1 MGEKISMS
9 SNNTNLEWWK
19 KTVVYQV
26 YPRSFYDSNG
36 DGIGDLHG
44 IIQKLDYLKYLGVET
59 IWFSPFTKSPQKD
72 FGYDVSD
79 FTDIDPAY
87 GDMKTCDQLI
97 DEVHKRDMK
106 IVLDLVLNH
115 TSDQH
120 PWFIESR
127 SSCDN
132 PKRDWYIWRDGRGRK
147 PPNNWMAQIGGSG
160 WHYDKKT
167 DQWYWAQFL
176 PFQPDLNY
184 RNSEVKETMLDVV
197 RFWLKKKADG
207 FRLDIINAVYEDLQF
222 RNNPWSIKW
231 LPSDTDT
238 ARFFRKS
245 TYTLDHPDTLEFV
258 KELRSVIDEFDD
270 PPRFLVGEVF
280 SNMET
285 MKKYCGDK
293 ADGLNTVFLFKSIR
307 TPHNAKKFKKLIETY
322 EKYFPEPYAP
332 TWVFANH
339 DRMRRITRLKN
350 NLEKAKLHAAFQLT
364 VRGVPYIYYGE
375 EIGMESPRLK
385 IRDSLDEMGLKYKWI
400 PQVVF
405 DLIRVVGTES
415 FNRDE
420 QRTPMQWDSTEN
432 AGFCHQGVKPWRP
445 IPESYLERNVE
456 VQLKDSDSLLNCY
469 KCFLKARQETPALNS
484 GDIQLLNLE
493 NVSKDV
499 LSFIRSTRVNG
510 GLQKAFVFLNFGNKK
525 TSFGAPVKNGEILV
539 STHNNGNILKDE
551 IVVLQGQQGVVMV
564 ENS

>member
-1 MGEKISMS
+1 MS
-9 SNNTNLEWWK
+9 STNDKLEWWK

-36 DGIGDLHG
+36 DGIGDLWG
-44 IIQKLDYLKYLGVET
+44 IIEKLDYLKDLGVET
-59 IWFSPFTKSPQKD
+59 IWFSPFTKSPQMD
-72 FGYDVSD
+72 FGYDVSH
-79 FTDIDPAY
+79 FTEIDPFY
-87 GDMKTCDQLI
+87 GDMKTCDKLI
-97 DEVHKRDMK
+97 EEVHKGGMK

-127 SSCDN
+127 SSLDN
-132 PKRDWYIWRDGRGRK
+132 LKRDWYIWRDGRGKK

-184 RNSEVKETMLDVV
+184 RNPEVKKTMFDVV

-207 FRLDIINAVYEDLQF
+207 FRLDIINAVYEDSQF
-222 RNNPWSIKW
+222 RNNPWSLKW

-238 ARFFRKS
+238 SRFFRKS
-245 TYTLDHPDTLEFV
+245 LYTLDHPDTLEFV
-258 KELRSVIDEFDD
+258 KELRVVIDEFDD

-280 SNMET
+280 SDMET
-285 MKKYCGDK
+285 MKKYCGEK

-307 TPHNAKKFKKLIETY
+307 TSHDAKKFKKLIKTY
-322 EKYFPEPYAP
+322 EKYFQEPYIP

-385 IRDSLDEMGLKYKWI
+385 IRDSLDEMGLKYNWI
-400 PQVVF
+400 PQVVL
-405 DLIRVVGTES
+405 DLIRVIGNES

-420 QRTPMQWDSTEN
+420 QRTPMQWNSKEH
-432 AGFCHQGVKPWRP
+432 AGFCPENVKPWLP
-445 IPESYLERNVE
+445 IPRSYLERNVYT
-456 VQLKDSDSLLNCY
+456 QLNDPGSLLNCY
-469 KCFLKARQETPALNS
+469 KRFLEARKDTPALNS
-484 GDIQLLNLE
+484 GDIQIMNLE
-493 NVSKDV
+493 NVSKNV
-499 LSFIRSTRVNG
+499 LSYIRSIKIDSR
-510 GLQKAFVFLNFGNKK
+510 LQKAFVFLNFGDKK
-525 TSFGAPVKNGEILV
+525 VSMENPIKTGELLV
-539 STHNNGNILKDE
+539 STHINTNTLNGDI
-551 IVVLQGQQGVVMV
+551 IVLQGQQGIVIV
-564 ENS
+564 EKT